1 MGQLQK
7 ENWMQE
13 RKKEAEEAKRTTLTL
28 PVGTDV
34 QLLESRYIVLCTAEG
49 RIFSSEQAARRG
61 IARLVERTGLT
72 ESDFDVMAMSY
83 RIDTL

>member
-1 MGQLQK
+1 MGQPQK

-13 RKKEAEEAKRTTLTL
+13 RKKEAEEAKRATLTL
-28 PVGTDV
+28 PAGTDV
-34 QLLESRYIVLCTAEG
+34 QLLERRYIVLCTAE
-49 RIFSSEQAARRG
+49 RRMFPSEQAARRG
-61 IARLVERTGLT
+61 IARLIERTGLM